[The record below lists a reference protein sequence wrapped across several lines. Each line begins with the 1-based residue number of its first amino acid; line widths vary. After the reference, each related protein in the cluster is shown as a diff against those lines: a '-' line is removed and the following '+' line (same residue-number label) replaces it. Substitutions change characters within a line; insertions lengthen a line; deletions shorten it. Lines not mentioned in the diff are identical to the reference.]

1 MGGVRPIG
9 PSQMTK
15 IQSQHWFASQSTPIW
30 VGDLGTQ
37 TIEQFC
43 CFLDNR
49 SYQTTTKEELG
60 RLCAE
65 ALPHMKEMDGFVG
78 SIEWPLHRA
87 YFCVTHA
94 PKSVYLSSDSLPEC
108 PRATLADFERGIE
121 SFVETWKSCGH
132 SMVQLDCGLESLVLG
147 YKLKQFGFSSIP
159 AGKN

>member
-15 IQSQHWFASQSTPIW
+15 EQSQHWFASQSTPVW

-37 TIEQFC
+37 TLEQLFRFLGSHLQEASIEHT
-43 CFLDNR
+43 D
-49 SYQTTTKEELG
+49 

-65 ALPHMKEMDGFVG
+65 ALPNMKAMDGFVG

-94 PKSVYLSSDSLPEC
+94 PKSVYLSADSLPEC
-108 PRATLADFERGIE
+108 PCVTLADFEQGIE